1 MSNIKGENITK
12 DPICVLLSVVDHI
25 SFFEDAITVIQCY
38 SKKYNQRPKHDGLPK
53 RCYIL
58 VNFG

>member
-25 SFFEDAITVIQCY
+25 SFLKMLLQSYSVIARNIT
-38 SKKYNQRPKHDGLPK
+38 RGLNMMDYQK
-53 RCYIL
+53 G
-58 VNFG
+58 VTFW